1 MSVDIGRKISYPTS
15 RHDLRRATPD
25 PLDLPD
31 PPARKDPR
39 ETVVRL
45 DLPVA
50 LARWALLESLD
61 LLARRVALV
70 LMAPL

>member
-1 MSVDIGRKISYPTS
+1 MSVVIGIKDFFPT
-15 RHDLRRATPD
+15 HDHRATLD
-25 PLDLPD
+25 LLDLPD
-31 PPARKDPR
+31 PLARKDPR

-45 DLPVA
+45 DLLVA
-50 LARWALLESLD
+50 LVRSALLEPLD